1 LATEEVISTREA
13 AKMLGVSVRSVQLW
27 VESGVLKAWKTAGNH
42 RRIYLDSVNSLINHR
57 DTVNPLILIVE
68 DDETVQAYYKALFE
82 ELLSKPN
89 LLFAENG
96 FDGLLK
102 LGECKP
108 ALLMADIDM
117 PNMDG
122 IEMVRSIHSLE
133 NYTNLPTVFV
143 TALTKKQIAKRGPLP
158 KNIKCYSKPLD
169 INSAREIFSNAK
181 IQINVEV

>member
-27 VESGVLKAWKTAGNH
+27 VENGVLKAWKTAGNH

-57 DTVNPLILIVE
+57 ETVNPLILIVE
-68 DDETVQAYYKALFE
+68 DDETVQTYYKALFE

-96 FDGLLK
+96 FSGLLK

-122 IEMVRSIHSLE
+122 IEMVRSIHNTE
-133 NYTNLPTVFV
+133 NYINLPTVFV
-143 TALTKKQIAKRGPLP
+143 TALTEKQITKRGPLP
-158 KNIKCYSKPLD
+158 KNIQCYSKPLGID
-169 INSAREIFSNAK
+169 ALREILNNADIHLEK
-181 IQINVEV
+181 ET